1 VEQSSEREDREG
13 GVPRGASA
21 AAVTSLE
28 VVDGVAH
35 VVIERPDK
43 RNAMSREVL
52 RRLAVHA
59 AEVAADEA
67 VGAVVVSGRAGAFS
81 AGLDLVD
88 LFGLVES
95 DLDEAGVAEVQAVFT
110 AYEELDVPV
119 IAAIEGV
126 CLGAGVQFA
135 LACHLRAVAP
145 SASLSV
151 LEPRWGLVPDLGASW
166 RLPRLVGVGRA
177 TELMLTGRR
186 VEAVEALTIGLAEVA
201 LPEEAPMDAAH
212 SLAAR
217 LAAGPEVL
225 RHLPRLVREAAGAPR
240 EAALSAEAVLQ
251 LRMLAGG
258 DVTEAVR
265 AAVEGRE
272 PRFGHGPGPSA
283 AANR

>member
-1 VEQSSEREDREG
+1 MQQEPEDRDAAST
-13 GVPRGASA
+13 GATVGA
-21 AAVTSLE
+21 LTSLE

-35 VVIERPDK
+35 VVIERPEK

-52 RRLAVHA
+52 RRLADHA
-59 AEVAADEA
+59 EEVAADGT
-67 VGAVVVSGRAGAFS
+67 VGAVVVSGRGGAFS

-88 LFGLVES
+88 LFGLVGS
-95 DLDEAGVAEVQAVFT
+95 DLDEVGVAQVQAVFT

-119 IAAIEGV
+119 IAAIEGA
-126 CLGAGVQFA
+126 CLGAGVQLA

-186 VEAVEALTIGLAEVA
+186 VEAGEALAIGLAEVA
-201 LPEEAPMDAAH
+201 LPEEAPQDAAH
-212 SLAAR
+212 ALGAR

-225 RHLPRLVREAAGAPR
+225 RHLPRLVREAEGASR

-258 DVTEAVR
+258 DVAEAVR
-265 AAVEGRE
+265 AAVEGRA
-272 PRFGHGPGPSA
+272 PRFGTGPGSA
-283 AANR
+283 TVPNR

>member
-1 VEQSSEREDREG
+1 MLQGSEDRD
-13 GVPRGASA
+13 RASTGATA
-21 AAVTSLE
+21 GTVTTLE

-35 VVIERPDK
+35 VVIGRPDK

-52 RRLAVHA
+52 RRLADHA
-59 AEVAADEA
+59 AEVAADGT
-67 VGAVVVSGRAGAFS
+67 VGAVVVSGRDGVFS
-81 AGLDLVD
+81 AGLDLGD
-88 LFGLVES
+88 LFGLVGS

-126 CLGAGVQFA
+126 CLGAGVQLA

-145 SASLSV
+145 SASLCV

-186 VEAVEALTIGLAEVA
+186 VEAAEALSIGLAEVA
-201 LPEEAPMDAAH
+201 LPADAPQDAAH
-212 SLAAR
+212 ALGVR

-225 RHLPRLVREAAGAPR
+225 RHLPRLVREAAGVSREVALAA
-240 EAALSAEAVLQ
+240 EAALQ

-258 DVTEAVR
+258 DVAEAVR
-265 AAVEGRE
+265 AAVEGRA
-272 PRFGHGPGPSA
+272 PRFGTGPGPIGVPKL
-283 AANR
+283 

>member
-1 VEQSSEREDREG
+1 MPGSGRTSVRD
-13 GVPRGASA
+13 

-43 RNAMSREVL
+43 RNAMSRAVL
-52 RRLAVHA
+52 QRLASHA
-59 AEVAADEA
+59 EEIAQDGTI
-67 VGAVVVSGRAGAFS
+67 GAVVVSGRGGAFS
-81 AGLDLVD
+81 AGLDLTD
-88 LFGLVES
+88 LFALVGG
-95 DLDEAGVAEVQAVFT
+95 DLDEAGVAEVQEVFT
-110 AYEELDVPV
+110 GYEELDVPV

-126 CLGAGVQFA
+126 CLGAGVQLA

-186 VEAVEALTIGLAEVA
+186 VEADEALTIGLAEIA
-201 LPEEAPMDAAH
+201 LPADSPLDAAH
-212 SLAAR
+212 ALGAR
-217 LAAGPEVL
+217 FAAGPEVL

-240 EAALSAEAVLQ
+240 EVALSAEAVLQ

-258 DVTEAVR
+258 DVREAVR
-265 AAVEGRE
+265 AAAEGRA
-272 PRFGHGPGPSA
+272 PRFGTDPGPSTGST
-283 AANR
+283 R